1 MPGSTTGRGS
11 EEAPARVTGFAELA
25 VRRWLTTADNQV
37 VASGQPIGT
46 RSSAGPG
53 APPVVLGT
61 HDVAARRLSERY
73 WAVTVVA
80 EMGRADGTPALRFI
94 EIGIADTS
102 DGLLAAGPPAVVPS
116 PLGPGSVRPAGRTL
130 TVAQPDDPITATA
143 QAFVDALL
151 AGRGDVSRY
160 LAPGA
165 RLAAVTPAFDSV
177 RVERTAEV
185 TTTADRRVLRVEAVA
200 TEGGADYVL
209 GYELTL
215 EQRAGRWEIRRMSG
229 APTLRSIASGPTTAT
244 STTSPTANPT
254 TTAVAP
260 AVPGA

>member
-1 MPGSTTGRGS
+1 
-11 EEAPARVTGFAELA
+11 V
-25 VRRWLTTADNQV
+25 
-37 VASGQPIGT
+37 
-46 RSSAGPG
+46 
-53 APPVVLGT
+53 
-61 HDVAARRLSERY
+61 SERY
-73 WAVTVVA
+73 WAVTVAA

-116 PLGPGSVRPAGRTL
+116 PLGSGAVRPAGRTL
-130 TVAQPDDPITATA
+130 TVAEPDDPTTATA
-143 QAFVDALL
+143 QAFLDSLL

-165 RLAAVTPAFDSV
+165 HMAAVTPGFDSV

-185 TTTADRRVLRVEAVA
+185 SSTTDRRVVRVEAVA
-200 TEGGADYVL
+200 IEGGADLVL
-209 GYELTL
+209 GYELTM
-215 EQRAGRWEIRRMSG
+215 EQRAGRWEIRRLSG

-244 STTSPTANPT
+244 STTSPSASPTA
-254 TTAVAP
+254 TAVAP